1 MLTKTR
7 VREWLEERFFL
18 RIHMTLIL
26 GGTFLAGVVTTR
38 MLMEAGVN
46 HLALRYLVAVGAAYF
61 AFLILIRLWLA
72 YVGSGGKGYDFG
84 SDALDLGEH
93 VLPAPRFKG
102 SGSSGSWSD
111 VSAGGDLDDL
121 VVIVLL
127 LLLVV
132 CLCGFAIYF
141 IYTAP
146 ALLSEA
152 AFEAALAATLARR
165 TKNATSGGWMGS
177 VFRAT
182 VWPFVVVLVLSG
194 LLGWAAQRNCPE
206 ALRLRDAL
214 SCASNRG
221 AAATE
226 PRPTASP

>member
-1 MLTKTR
+1 MLTKAR

-26 GGTFLAGVVTTR
+26 GGTFLAGVVATR
-38 MLMEAGVN
+38 LLMEAGVN
-46 HLALRYLVAVGAAYF
+46 RLALRYLVAVGAAYF
-61 AFLILIRLWLA
+61 VFLVLIRLWLA
-72 YVGSGGKGYDFG
+72 YVGSGGESHFDLAGDGLDFAG
-84 SDALDLGEH
+84 SFVPDAP
-93 VLPAPRFKG
+93 LPKFKG

-127 LLLVV
+127 LLLVF

-146 ALLSEA
+146 ALLSEV

-165 TKNATSGGWMGS
+165 TKTATSGGWMGS

-182 VWPFVVVLVLSG
+182 VWPFVAVLVLSG
-194 LLGWAAQRNCPE
+194 LLGWAAQRACPE
-206 ALRLRDAL
+206 ALRLRDAI
-214 SCASNRG
+214 SCATSTQTPG
-221 AAATE
+221 T
-226 PRPTASP
+226 